1 MAEKSRFIYTEPQT
15 YTSKAAKQ
23 HLRGV
28 ARPALQRVAQRLEGL
43 EEWTVETTQAAVE
56 SVADELQLK
65 MGKVAQPLRVAVT
78 GEAAS
83 PGIGQTLALVGRE
96 GALRR
101 LARAIR
107 FVEARIARSR

>member
-1 MAEKSRFIYTEPQT
+1 M
-15 YTSKAAKQ
+15 
-23 HLRGV
+23 
-28 ARPALQRVAQRLEGL
+28 
-43 EEWTVETTQAAVE
+43 ETTQAAVE

-96 GALRR
+96 SALRR